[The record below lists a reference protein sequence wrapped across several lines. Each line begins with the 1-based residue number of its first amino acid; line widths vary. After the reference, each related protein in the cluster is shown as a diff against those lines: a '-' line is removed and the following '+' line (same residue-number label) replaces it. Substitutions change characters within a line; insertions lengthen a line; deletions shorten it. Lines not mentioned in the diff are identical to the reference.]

1 MLPAGCSAWSALRCA
16 QESRGSRPTLERV
29 KGCSGHQDIAAAERE
44 ITIVP
49 RANDNGAR
57 SKSRQL
63 RRIPVSAELLRLY
76 ADYLHAE
83 YDDLDSDYVFVGL
96 FAEPRG
102 HALSYP
108 AVYDLVLRLRSRT
121 GIDFDPHWCRHSLAT
136 PMPRDGVPVQVVS
149 KLFGHASL
157 ATTLSIYGHLSVED
171 ARRALET
178 AGWFSGRDVT
188 LCGGTK

>member
-63 RRIPVSAELLRLY
+63 RTIPVSAELLRLY

-136 PMPRDGVPVQVVS
+136 PMPRDGVPVEVVS

-157 ATTLSIYGHLSVED
+157 ASTLSIYGHLSVED